1 MAAGLWEA
9 FVARLNLGLTSLT
22 QATYLGGSGDDV
34 AFALAVTASGVYV
47 AGDAGEDFPGTEGG
61 AQENWGGGFAA
72 RFNLDLTELI
82 QSTHGGG
89 GDALVVTESDVYV
102 AGGGNDV
109 RVARLTLDL
118 TSLTQSMYLGGD
130 DRDGASALVVTAS
143 AVYVAGFTR
152 STDFPGTTGGAQ
164 ESYGGGNTD
173 AFVARIGLD
182 FQAPTLSIS
191 DVTRSEGNAGTTA
204 FTFTVTLTGASNL
217 THTVDWAT
225 ADAIATEG
233 SDYTAASGTLTFP
246 PSTAATQT
254 QTITVQVTGD
264 TVLERNETFFVNLE
278 NPIKVTIVD
287 GQGVGTIR
295 NEDTVPVLWISDVS
309 QTEGNNNEEGRGFT
323 FTVTLSNPVASSV
336 TVDYA
341 TTNGSASA
349 GSDYTAIPATLLM
362 FSPGQTSKAVVVQV
376 TDDTTVESDETFMV
390 NLSGVVGATIADGQG
405 IGTIQNDDTAE
416 LRINDVSR
424 AEGNRGSSA
433 FNFTMTLSNPSAS
446 SVTVS
451 YATVNG
457 SAVAGSDYTAL
468 PVTRLTFS
476 PGQTSKTVVVNV
488 TGDTMK
494 EPNETFV
501 VNLGSASAATIFDG
515 RGIGTIL
522 NED

>member
-1 MAAGLWEA
+1 MKTFPARRVGRRRTGAAVSRRGSISA
-9 FVARLNLGLTSLT
+9 SL
-22 QATYLGGSGDDV
+22 
-34 AFALAVTASGVYV
+34 
-47 AGDAGEDFPGTEGG
+47 
-61 AQENWGGGFAA
+61 
-72 RFNLDLTELI
+72 ELI

-102 AGGGNDV
+102 AGGGTDV

-130 DRDGASALVVTAS
+130 DRDGARALVVTAS

-264 TVLERNETFFVNLE
+264 TILERNETFFVNLE

-309 QTEGNNNEEGRGFT
+309 QTEGNNEEGRGFT

-341 TTNGSASA
+341 TANGSASA
-349 GSDYTAIPATLLM
+349 GSDYTAIPATLLT

-376 TDDTTVESDETFMV
+376 TDDTTVESDETFVV
-390 NLSGVVGATIADGQG
+390 NLSGAVGATIADGQG
-405 IGTIQNDDTAE
+405 VGTIQNDDATV
-416 LRINDVSR
+416 LRINNVSK

-433 FNFTMTLSNPSAS
+433 FSFTVTLSNPSAS
-446 SVTVS
+446 TVTVS
-451 YATVNG
+451 YATANG

-501 VNLGSASAATIFDG
+501 VNLSNASGATIFDG
-515 RGIGTIL
+515 QGIGTIL